1 MASADDKLTN
11 ETPENKWEA
20 ASNAI
25 IQESL
30 VIENDEKDYPT
41 LKSIRGELKKNPEFN
56 SKTVSHFLKNKLYLF
71 KIELFNYK
79 ILLMILR

>member
-20 ASNAI
+20 ASIAI
-25 IQESL
+25 IEESL
-30 VIENDEKDYPT
+30 VIDNDEKDYPT

-56 SKTVSHFLKNKLYLF
+56 SKTFSHFLKNKPYLF
-71 KIELFNYK
+71 EFTYSITNSFYF
-79 ILLMILR
+79 

>member
-11 ETPENKWEA
+11 ETLENKWEA

-56 SKTVSHFLKNKLYLF
+56 SKSVSHLLKNLDYLV
-71 KIELFNYK
+71 ELT
-79 ILLMILR
+79 LLTRI

>member
-20 ASNAI
+20 ASNAII

-56 SKTVSHFLKNKLYLF
+56 SKTVSHLLK
-71 KIELFNYK
+71 YK
-79 ILLMILR
+79 

>member
-11 ETPENKWEA
+11 ETLENKWEA

-56 SKTVSHFLKNKLYLF
+56 SKTVSHFLKNKTYLF
-71 KIELFNYK
+71 KLTYSIINSS
-79 ILLMILR
+79 

>member
-11 ETPENKWEA
+11 ETLENKWEA

-56 SKTVSHFLKNKLYLF
+56 SKSVSHLLKNLDYLV
-71 KIELFNYK
+71 ELT
-79 ILLMILR
+79 LLTIYCS

>member
-56 SKTVSHFLKNKLYLF
+56 SKTVSHSLNSLKNKPYLS
-71 KIELFNYK
+71 KLTYSITK
-79 ILLMILR
+79 SS